1 MGSLEDILI
10 NWRSALMFALCFPML
25 ITALML
31 FSRRVERRANAFL
44 AALLIAVVLVQIPQ
58 IIGFSGFYNIWPS
71 LTFLPVETTLYLGP
85 LLYLHA
91 WTLINDKPLNWRWA
105 LLIPGAVQTAYYT
118 AAFFALGDYENK
130 WEFTRKIHDPYILPI
145 ETLLAVGLVLFVL
158 YKVGRNIKTYEGFL
172 TDTHSA
178 KMEYDPI
185 WLRRL
190 IRSLWIGGVIFI
202 AIEFLE
208 LIHGGLSYE
217 AEFPIQMIMTGIIA
231 WLGLEALSRTSR
243 PFPKIYVQQLKAEI
257 EGKKSERDWAT
268 DGQTLKAAIEAGNW
282 HLSPVLSLRD
292 LARRMG
298 SNETYMSRTINLGLD
313 TNFNRLINTMRV
325 EHAKNLLKETD
336 SNILEIALDSGFNSK
351 PTFNRVFRD
360 LSGQTP
366 TQYRNKAAEVK

>member
-1 MGSLEDILI
+1 MGSLEEILI
-10 NWRSALMFALCFPML
+10 NWRSALMFALCFTML

-31 FSRRVERRANAFL
+31 FARHVERRANAFL

-58 IIGFSGFYNIWPS
+58 IIGFSGFYDIWPG

-118 AAFFALGDYENK
+118 AAFFTLGDYQNK
-130 WEFTRKIHDPYILPI
+130 WAFTRKVHDPYILPI
-145 ETLLAVGLVLFVL
+145 ETLLSVGLVLFVL

-172 TDTHSA
+172 ADTHSA
-178 KMEYDPI
+178 KIEYDPI

-190 IRSLWIGGVIFI
+190 IRSLWIGGVIFL
-202 AIEFLE
+202 AFE
-208 LIHGGLSYE
+208 LLRWMYSSLSYE
-217 AEFPIQMIMTGIIA
+217 AEFPIQIVMTGIIA

-282 HLSPVLSLRD
+282 YLSPVLSLRD
-292 LARRMG
+292 LARRMR

-366 TQYRNKAAEVK
+366 TQYRNKAAEAK